1 MDEQQKLD
9 FWYAVN
15 NTEIILKPRRHL
27 ETFGNTII
35 HYHLVS
41 ELMDSVDQVRIREGR
56 MVASQPKIIT
66 PDSVT
71 KEILENFGTE
81 AQRYVE
87 WMRQQN
93 IRILQYGCTLRK
105 EEYNEHVATS
115 NLKTIV
121 EQVKDEVAKK
131 DDPLRAI
138 VVGVDKPWDVCL
150 IKLFSEVVNQSARAN
165 VTEMVDTA
173 FLDAS
178 RDPAKINTLAKRLQ
192 ELGVFERM
200 EDRFFALVKGNKR
213 K

>member
-200 EDRFFALVKGNKR
+200 EDRFFALVKANKR

>member
-15 NTEIILKPRRHL
+15 NTEIILKPRGHL

-35 HYHLVS
+35 HYHLIS
-41 ELMDSVDQVRIREGR
+41 ELLDSVDQVRVREGR

-66 PDSVT
+66 PDSIT
-71 KEILENFGTE
+71 KEILENFGSE

-93 IRILQYGCTLRK
+93 IRILQYGCILRK
-105 EEYNEHVATS
+105 EEFNEHIATS
-115 NLKTIV
+115 NLQTV
-121 EQVKDEVAKK
+121 LAQVKDEVAKK

-150 IKLFSEVVNQSARAN
+150 IKLFSEVVNQSARVN

-173 FLDAS
+173 FLEAS

-200 EDRFFALVKGNKR
+200 EDRFFAVVKGSKR